1 MRKMM
6 YRIPLKNK
14 KNTFYNS
21 QWSVGRSGGQRWSTD
36 MIISFFKAILNEQKK
51 EEGGGDMIQKY
62 LNYTTA
68 SVLEIAQ
75 IIRTED
81 C

>member
-1 MRKMM
+1 
-6 YRIPLKNK
+6 
-14 KNTFYNS
+14 
-21 QWSVGRSGGQRWSTD
+21 

>member
-1 MRKMM
+1 
-6 YRIPLKNK
+6 
-14 KNTFYNS
+14 
-21 QWSVGRSGGQRWSTD
+21 
-36 MIISFFKAILNEQKK
+36 MIISFFKAILNEQKR
-51 EEGGGDMIQKY
+51 GRWGDMIQKY
-62 LNYTTA
+62 LNYT

>member
-1 MRKMM
+1 MVGR
-6 YRIPLKNK
+6 
-14 KNTFYNS
+14 
-21 QWSVGRSGGQRWSTD
+21 SVGRSTVVNGYD
-36 MIISFFKAILNEQKK
+36 NIILQSKK

-62 LNYTTA
+62 LNYTSA

>member
-1 MRKMM
+1 
-6 YRIPLKNK
+6 
-14 KNTFYNS
+14 
-21 QWSVGRSGGQRWSTD
+21 
-36 MIISFFKAILNEQKK
+36 
-51 EEGGGDMIQKY
+51 MIQKY